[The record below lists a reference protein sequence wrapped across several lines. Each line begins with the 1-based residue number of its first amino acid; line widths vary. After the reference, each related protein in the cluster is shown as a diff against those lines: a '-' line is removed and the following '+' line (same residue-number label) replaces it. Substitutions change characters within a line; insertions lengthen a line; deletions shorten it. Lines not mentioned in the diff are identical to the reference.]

1 MAGPYLPLD
10 TKDTRQQ
17 PPVTWPP
24 CWQHCHWQ
32 VPPASSR
39 PWGMGLRCR
48 SPRLGQDSPPF
59 RVISIPLAWP
69 TGVPQIK
76 WINSSPRGSLGLTPC
91 CRGLNENVLGAYRHS
106 HDYSLTLEDTQAW
119 QTGERE
125 GGTGGMS
132 WISKVCFQSKPICS
146 FVASKYIFP
155 PDLYSTSWFFCCLTI
170 LNYVIICF
178 KVVLFTPHFSQS
190 ESKHL
195 PKLPLASGRVTSGMQ
210 KDDGFVP

>member
-1 MAGPYLPLD
+1 MAGPYLLLD

-48 SPRLGQDSPPF
+48 SPRLGQDSAPF

-106 HDYSLTLEDTQAW
+106 HDYSLTLEDIQAW
-119 QTGERE
+119 QTGERGRPQE
-125 GGTGGMS
+125 EWTGF
-132 WISKVCFQSKPICS
+132 VCFQSKPICS
-146 FVASKYIFP
+146 FIASSSYIYLYSFSS
-155 PDLYSTSWFFCCLTI
+155 DLYSILFFTA
-170 LNYVIICF
+170 LNHSVKLCNF
-178 KVVLFTPHFSQS
+178 KNSRLFFSFLVLLKVSQNIFQNY
-190 ESKHL
+190 L
-195 PKLPLASGRVTSGMQ
+195 
-210 KDDGFVP
+210 

>member
-1 MAGPYLPLD
+1 MVGPYLPLD

-48 SPRLGQDSPPF
+48 SPRLGQESPPF

-91 CRGLNENVLGAYRHS
+91 WRGLNENVLGAYRHN
-106 HDYSLTLEDTQAW
+106 HDYSLTLEDTQAQ

-125 GGTGGMS
+125 GAQEVWSGFS
-132 WISKVCFQSKPICS
+132 RLVFKANPFAHLLPHHPKISF
-146 FVASKYIFP
+146 
-155 PDLYSTSWFFCCLTI
+155 
-170 LNYVIICF
+170 
-178 KVVLFTPHFSQS
+178 H
-190 ESKHL
+190 
-195 PKLPLASGRVTSGMQ
+195 
-210 KDDGFVP
+210 

>member
-24 CWQHCHWQ
+24 CWQHCRWQ

-59 RVISIPLAWP
+59 RVISIPLVWP

-106 HDYSLTLEDTQAW
+106 HDYSLTLEDTQGLTDWGGA
-119 QTGERE
+119 
-125 GGTGGMS
+125 GTGDMN
-132 WISKVCFQSKPICS
+132 WISEVCFQSKPICS
-146 FVASKYIFP
+146 FVALTVLLYLSTRFLQYIMLFVAYPFCGIIWLYASRLYFSPLIFP
-155 PDLYSTSWFFCCLTI
+155 
-170 LNYVIICF
+170 
-178 KVVLFTPHFSQS
+178 KVSQS
-190 ESKHL
+190 IFQNHL
-195 PKLPLASGRVTSGMQ
+195 RVWKGDIRHT
-210 KDDGFVP
+210 KRW